1 MTIGQLD
8 ATVTIDGNSMAGKIV
23 SIARAVELCR
33 PGQTAD
39 LTLAPGTDHASMLPW
54 QPVVITEQGV
64 LVLTGYVEE
73 VIVDRAP
80 PKVVVKVR
88 DKYKRALDYFLDQD
102 YVDPVDGTIVPSGQ
116 TIGWWIDTLCTLV
129 GLSYSLP
136 ADSANN
142 LIVVGDE
149 LPMSM
154 MLVADAFLS
163 LAAYAQWQIRV
174 SPAGVVEFL
183 NLIVPTN
190 IDYDFT
196 STMMSGHHEKTD
208 EETRTVAKIWGW
220 NEELGSTLSYVQRLP
235 VAGSLP
241 TDRIMVFASPAIDT
255 IAKAQTLAN
264 AALSQF
270 ASLEELPTIEV
281 IGNANVQVGQ
291 GGFADLGAP
300 GSKRV
305 QYITN
310 LGTTFDDKGY
320 AMDVAM
326 GRRCP
331 RLPGFG
337 STDQF
342 VVIVDILA
350 GVWLAEKFYE
360 TSPHWIDLN
369 AGTLDANPIKRIA
382 HDPTRLGR
390 AYGVSSTYFYRH
402 NNLFDPAE
410 VWQALFMPQF
420 GGTFQSVGC
429 DPVTSGRVVFTESPS
444 GGGTKVYLSN
454 DAGETIIGGAAYGGT
469 IPGSLTFGSDG
480 VLIMSIVSTILAKG
494 QLYRSIDGGLSFVS
508 RYSTSIASPFFGFPM
523 ACCRGR
529 FTDTLFAWLHDAD
542 LNPSPG
548 DVVREAVY
556 SLDGGLNW
564 SVVAIGQNIKLFGG
578 GSRAAGLAADGLS
591 MLSGFNTSGKQR
603 SLNGG
608 ISWSTAGLGTTP
620 GITNMYCAYSY
631 PLDKNRWI
639 LAGRGVT
646 AGIFYTS
653 DFGVTF
659 VDKTGDLASQIVPTF
674 TRMSIW
680 DIQSFPI

>member
-1 MTIGQLD
+1 MSIGELA
-8 ATVTIDGNSMAGKIV
+8 ATVTIDGNSMASKIESV
-23 SIARAVELCR
+23 ARANQLCR

-39 LTLAPGTDHASMLPW
+39 ITLAPGTDHASILPW
-54 QPVVITEQGV
+54 QPLVITEQGV

-80 PKVVVKVR
+80 AKVVVKGR

-102 YVDPVDGTIVPSGQ
+102 YVDPIDGTLVPTGQ
-116 TIGWWIDTLCTLV
+116 TIAWWIDTLCTLV
-129 GLSYSLP
+129 GLSYTLP
-136 ADSANN
+136 TDSFNN
-142 LIVVGDE
+142 TLIVPDE

-154 MLVADAFLS
+154 MIVADAFLS
-163 LAAYAQWQIRV
+163 LAAVAQWQIRV
-174 SPAGVVEFL
+174 SPAGFVEFL
-183 NLIVPTN
+183 NLTVPSSV
-190 IDYDFT
+190 DYDFT
-196 STMMSGHHEKTD
+196 SVMMSGHHENTD
-208 EETRTVAKIWGW
+208 EQTRTVAKIWGW
-220 NEELGSTLSYVQRLP
+220 SEELGSTLSYVQSRP
-235 VAGSLP
+235 VVGSVP
-241 TDRIMVFASPAIDT
+241 DERIMVFASPAIDT
-255 IAKAQTLAN
+255 IEKAQTLAN
-264 AALSQF
+264 AALLQF
-270 ASLEELPTIEV
+270 ASLEELPTVEI
-281 IGNANVQVGQ
+281 IGNPNVQVGQ
-291 GGFADLGAP
+291 TGFASLGAP
-300 GSKRV
+300 GSSKI

-310 LGTTFDDKGY
+310 IGTTFNEKGY

-337 STDQF
+337 STEQF

-360 TSPHWIDLN
+360 ASPHWIDLN

-402 NNLFDPAE
+402 NNIFDPAE
-410 VWQALFMPQF
+410 IWQALFVPQF
-420 GGTFQSVGC
+420 GGVFRSVGC
-429 DPVTSGRVVFTESPS
+429 DPVTSGRLVFTEGTA

-454 DAGETIIGGAAYGGT
+454 DAGASIVGGAAYAGVL
-469 IPGSLTFGSDG
+469 PGNVIFGSDG
-480 VLIMSIVSTILAKG
+480 VLVMSVTSSILAKG
-494 QLYRSIDGGLSFVS
+494 QLYRSTDGGLSFVS
-508 RYSTSIASPFFGFPM
+508 RYTTSIASPFFGFPM

-529 FTDTLFAWLHDAD
+529 FGNSMFAWLHDAD

-556 SLDGGLNW
+556 SSDGGLNW
-564 SVVAIGQNIKLFGG
+564 SVVAIGQNIKLFDG
-578 GSRAAGLAADGLS
+578 GSRAAGLASDGLS
-591 MLSGFNTSGKQR
+591 LMSGFNTSGKQR
-603 SLNGG
+603 SLNGAV
-608 ISWSTAGLGTTP
+608 SWSTIGLGTTP

-631 PLDKNRWI
+631 PQDKNRWI
-639 LAGRGVT
+639 LAGRGIT
-646 AGIFYTS
+646 AGVFYSS

-674 TRMSIW
+674 VRMQIW